1 MGKEA
6 KTNVLRILDKN
17 KIKYTSVSYECHEF
31 IDGLHSAAI
40 TGTPV
45 EQTFKTLVA
54 QGKSKQ
60 YYVFIIP
67 IAKEV
72 DLKKAAKAAGEKSLE
87 MLHVKDLTP
96 VTGYVRGGCS
106 PIGMKKS
113 FPSFLDESA
122 KNFETIYISGG
133 RIGLSVCLAPED
145 LLPLIRGSYVSVCV

>member
-60 YYVFIIP
+60 HYVFIIP